1 MMLFSRI
8 AGSQLLRSVVLLIQE
23 RSWYGKLI
31 ICQLETVLFSLFYP
45 AKKGVKSKLAKHLW
59 ISKPLANTAE
69 GYLRF
74 GKVNNFILNGI
85 TSLVLWALVGGIAI
99 PAQVDVPIL
108 TETNMNTK
116 GEDGYEVTK
125 PPYPV
130 IVFSHGMA
138 SSRTDYIQYCSELAS
153 RGIIVAAIEHRDG
166 SSPGS
171 VIVNRDETIKSI
183 WPMSTSQ
190 LRNPEDTSIESDDFK
205 KYQLGFRQAEIEE
218 TVRVLRSL
226 NKGDGEAISGGNRRK
241 EGRALAGFAGL
252 LDFEKIIM
260 AGHSYGATGALQ
272 ALLRAPSPTLP
283 FAGGIALDPGKSSGP
298 LNSNITVPLLI
309 IHSNSWSR
317 SHSLFY
323 GRPHFD
329 VVKEIAQG
337 VIAKGIPAW
346 FLTSLGT
353 SHPSVTDAPLIEPL
367 LLSWTTGATIDVK
380 EGVREYFRVSGEFVE
395 VLRNGKR
402 LGVLDEEV
410 THTEYDVVDEK
421 RKGKLNEEMARYWQI
436 HAAPGH

>member
-1 MMLFSRI
+1 M
-8 AGSQLLRSVVLLIQE
+8 
-23 RSWYGKLI
+23 
-31 ICQLETVLFSLFYP
+31 ETVLFSIFYP
-45 AKKGVKSKLAKHLW
+45 VEKGVKSSVAKHLW

-74 GKVNNFILNGI
+74 GRVNNFLLNGL
-85 TSLVLWALVGGIAI
+85 TSLALWGLVGGIKI
-99 PAQVDVPIL
+99 PAQVDAPIL
-108 TETNMNTK
+108 LYPKLRNEDRI
-116 GEDGYEVTK
+116 DGYEVIK

-138 SSRTDYIQYCSELAS
+138 SSRTDYTQYCSELAS

-171 VIVNRDETIKSI
+171 VIVNRDGTTKPI

-190 LRNPEDTSIESDDFK
+190 LQNSENIPIQSDDLK
-205 KYQLGFRQAEIEE
+205 RYQLGFRQAEIEE
-218 TVRVLRSL
+218 TVRILRSI
-226 NKGDGEAISGGNRRK
+226 NNGEGQSIFEQNRRK
-241 EGRALAGFAGL
+241 EGKSLSEFKSL
-252 LDFEKIIM
+252 LDFEKVIM

-272 ALLRAPSPTLP
+272 ALLRAPSSTLP

-317 SHSLFY
+317 SHSVFY

-329 VVKEIAQG
+329 VVRDIAQG
-337 VIAKGIPAW
+337 VLKKGIPAW

-380 EGVREYFRVSGEFVE
+380 EGVREYFRVSGEFLE
-395 VLRNGKR
+395 VLRGGKR
-402 LGVLDEEV
+402 LGILNEEV
-410 THTEYDVVDEK
+410 THTEYDVVNDK
-421 RKGKLNEEMARYWQI
+421 RKMPLNVELAKYWQI
-436 HAAPGH
+436 HVSSS